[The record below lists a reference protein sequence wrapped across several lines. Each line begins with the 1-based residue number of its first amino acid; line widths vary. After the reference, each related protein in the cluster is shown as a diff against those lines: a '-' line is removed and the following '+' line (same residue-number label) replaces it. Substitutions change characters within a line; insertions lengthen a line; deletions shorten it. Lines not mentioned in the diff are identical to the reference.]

1 MEGGE
6 QNQPKQR
13 KLYNLLHPIVT
24 SQTTAR
30 QHCERGKFWKLATAL
45 MLLCGW
51 KGIFPVYDYYSKR
64 SFQFVSPEETGSILM
79 DASTELNVV
88 SIASIFGLRKFS
100 LLVSLFPRGSAAAY
114 NSFYRNRFLSQC
126 IQLLLF
132 STIFIPAGCCIHLY
146 VRYLKSEL
154 FLQPCGS
161 YWSKEKFCI

>member
-1 MEGGE
+1 
-6 QNQPKQR
+6 
-13 KLYNLLHPIVT
+13 
-24 SQTTAR
+24 
-30 QHCERGKFWKLATAL
+30 
-45 MLLCGW
+45 
-51 KGIFPVYDYYSKR
+51 
-64 SFQFVSPEETGSILM
+64 M

-132 STIFIPAGCCIHLY
+132 STIFISAECSIHLY
-146 VRYLKSEL
+146 VRYLKFEL

-161 YWSKEKFCI
+161 Y